1 MKYNEVSKIK
11 KKKKKKKEKRTS
23 SDWGIGKSPMMKTY
37 VSRWRKQTNKQQ
49 KSVCGGQFLRS

>member
-1 MKYNEVSKIK
+1 MKYNEVSKI
-11 KKKKKKKEKRTS
+11 KKKKKKEKRTS